1 MADKGFGVKELNLI
15 GDSGTPTIISP
26 NNLNLNAVNVAI
38 STDVSIG
45 GTCTATE
52 FSGAISGW
60 ILGAS
65 GPNHYEFTGPGLNGT
80 VNDPDINLV
89 RGQKYIFH
97 NRAPGHPFR
106 IQSTPNG
113 SVGSAYNT
121 GVTNNDGSSPT
132 DIVFDVPQD
141 APNLLYYQCTA
152 HTNMGGVL
160 HIGSD
165 LSLPVNTQA
174 STYIIQ
180 KTDVGNMIKASG
192 DITVASANELSV
204 GDIVTIYNATGGN
217 INITRSSTNIYLAG
231 DTASSNR
238 VLAQK
243 GIATLVCVDSNEYV
257 LMGGGIT

>member
-15 GDSGTPTIISP
+15 GDSGTPTIVSP

-60 ILGAS
+60 ILGNDGS
-65 GPNHYEFTGPGLNGT
+65 SHYTFTGPGLTGT
-80 VNDPDINLV
+80 VDDPDLNLV

-97 NRAPGHPFR
+97 NRSSGHAFR

-121 GVTNNDGSSPT
+121 GVTNNDGSAPT